1 MSLKIPI
8 DRVSLMGLFKPS
20 SIFYQAWIVEER
32 LEEIPCEMSVP
43 FFGLD
48 NRASKTSVSKSTKA
62 TKTTWGQ
69 SVTESAPQRKAV
81 FSTHQLMELEKQ
93 FNENG
98 VLCQPK
104 RREVCTHLGL
114 PERQVLS
121 AIKHCHHMFV
131 LHFTIFVVIAVG
143 I

>member
-1 MSLKIPI
+1 
-8 DRVSLMGLFKPS
+8 
-20 SIFYQAWIVEER
+20 
-32 LEEIPCEMSVP
+32 MSVP

-62 TKTTWGQ
+62 TKTTRGQ